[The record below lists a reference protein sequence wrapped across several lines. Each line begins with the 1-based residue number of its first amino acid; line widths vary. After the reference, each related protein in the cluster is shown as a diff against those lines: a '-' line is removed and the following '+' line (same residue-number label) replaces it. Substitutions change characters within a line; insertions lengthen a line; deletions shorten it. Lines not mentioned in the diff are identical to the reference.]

1 MEIKKD
7 EQHYQYIFNV
17 LKTIY
22 LDMISFFNDLAITR
36 LMKTEFILLISNN
49 LIQKQSLKY
58 NINSII

>member
-22 LDMISFFNDLAITR
+22 LDTISFFNDLAITR
-36 LMKTEFILLISNN
+36 LMKAEFILLISNN